1 VTKWQSGKV
10 AKWQSGKASQYFC
23 VATKASNP
31 YEYLE
36 TIFKELPNAQRVE
49 DVEKYFTLERT
60 KKSS

>member
-1 VTKWQSGKV
+1 V

-36 TIFKELPNAQRVE
+36 TIFKELPNAQRVK